1 MSRDA
6 ITRNAFTHGPL
17 GPIFAKTALPIILVM
32 SVHGLMTVI
41 DAIFLGVFVGP
52 DALGAVT
59 LMFPVYMLIVAL
71 TSLVTS
77 GMSSLI
83 ARRLGGNRFDEARAI
98 FAGAHGL
105 ALAISGSLILL
116 FLIFGHEVTLLA
128 AGGSVPL
135 AEMGYNYLTITVL
148 FSPIVFLLSVN
159 SDALRS
165 EGQVGFMAA
174 MSLLASLAN
183 IGFNYILIVQ
193 IELGV
198 AGSAIGTVM
207 ANALA
212 VSIILA
218 IRLRGRTELRLSA
231 VLRYSPMTGWRQI
244 LTLGAPQSLNFIGI
258 ALISAAVIA
267 ALQMEANDNYDATV
281 SAYGIITRIMTFV
294 FLPLL
299 GLAHAL
305 QAITGNNYG
314 ADLWHRSDESLRL
327 GMRIALIYCLTVEII
342 LIGFA
347 HPVALLF
354 VNDGKVAGEVARIMP
369 VMLAMFFAAGPLVMI
384 ATYFQAIGDA
394 GRAAILG
401 LAKPYAFATPLIF
414 LLPFAYGEEGIWL
427 ASPAAEILLLCLTA
441 IVLMVSA
448 RDNKLKWG
456 LFKMTDQIAGM
467 SGFAAPSRQSLRPR
481 PSMREDAAMHS
492 APQSFTFK
500 RASKLWQ
507 MK

>member
-1 MSRDA
+1 MSSDA
-6 ITRNAFTHGPL
+6 APRNAFTHGPL
-17 GPIFAKTALPIILVM
+17 GPIFARTALPIILVM
-32 SVHGLMTVI
+32 GMHGLMTVA

-59 LMFPVYMLIVAL
+59 LMFPVYMMIVAL

-83 ARRLGGNRFDEARAI
+83 ARHLGGGRFDEARAI

-105 ALAISGSLILL
+105 ALAISGSLVLL
-116 FLIFGHEVTLLA
+116 FAAFGRQAALLA
-128 AGGSVPL
+128 AGGSAPL
-135 AEMGYNYLTITVL
+135 AEMGHTYLTITVL
-148 FSPIVFLLSVN
+148 FAPLVFLLSVN

-165 EGQVGFMAA
+165 EGRIAFMAG

-183 IGFNYILIVQ
+183 IVFNYVLIVHMG
-193 IELGV
+193 LGV
-198 AGSAIGTVM
+198 AGSAFGTVM
-207 ANALA
+207 ASALA
-212 VSIILA
+212 FSIVLA
-218 IRLRGRTELRLSA
+218 FRVRGRTELRSSA

-244 LTLGAPQSLNFIGI
+244 LALGAPQSLNFIGI

-267 ALQMEANDNYDATV
+267 ALQIEATNSYDVTV

-299 GLAHAL
+299 GLSHAL

-314 ADLWHRSDESLRL
+314 ADLWRRSDESLRM
-327 GMRIALIYCLTVEII
+327 GVTIAAIYCLAVQII

-354 VNDGKVAGEVARIMP
+354 VNDGKVAAEVARIMP

-394 GRAAILG
+394 GRAAVLG

-414 LLPFAYGEEGIWL
+414 LLPFAYGEPGIWF
-427 ASPAAEILLLCLTA
+427 AAPVAEILMLCLTA
-441 IVLMVSA
+441 IILMGSA
-448 RDNKLKWG
+448 RDNKLRWG
-456 LFKMTDQIAGM
+456 LFRMTGQVPG
-467 SGFAAPSRQSLRPR
+467 
-481 PSMREDAAMHS
+481 
-492 APQSFTFK
+492 
-500 RASKLWQ
+500 
-507 MK
+507 

>member
-1 MSRDA
+1 MPRNAVAD
-6 ITRNAFTHGPL
+6 NAFTHGPL
-17 GPIFAKTALPIILVM
+17 GVIFARTALPIILVM
-32 SVHGLMTVI
+32 GMHGLMTVA

-59 LMFPVYMLIVAL
+59 LMFPVYMMIVAL

-83 ARRLGGNRFDEARAI
+83 ARHLGGGRFDDARAI

-105 ALAISGSLILL
+105 ALAISGSLVLL
-116 FLIFGHEVTLLA
+116 FLAFGRQAALLA
-128 AGGSVPL
+128 AGGSAPL
-135 AEMGYNYLTITVL
+135 AEMGHTYLTITVL
-148 FSPIVFLLSVN
+148 FAPLVFLLSVN

-165 EGQVGFMAA
+165 EGRIGFMAG

-183 IGFNYILIVQ
+183 IVFNYMLIVHMG
-193 IELGV
+193 LGV
-198 AGSAIGTVM
+198 AGSAFGTVM
-207 ANALA
+207 ASALA
-212 VSIILA
+212 FSIVLA
-218 IRLRGRTELRLSA
+218 FRLRGRTELRSSA

-244 LTLGAPQSLNFIGI
+244 LALGAPQSLNFIGI
-258 ALISAAVIA
+258 ALISAAIIA
-267 ALQMEANDNYDATV
+267 ALQMEATNSYDATV

-299 GLAHAL
+299 GLSHAL
-305 QAITGNNYG
+305 QVITGNNYG

-327 GMRIALIYCLTVEII
+327 GVTIALVYCLGVQII

-354 VNDGKVAGEVARIMP
+354 VNDGKVASEVARIMP

-394 GRAAILG
+394 GRAAVLG

-414 LLPFAYGEEGIWL
+414 LLPFAYGEQGIWF
-427 ASPAAEILLLCLTA
+427 AAPVAEIMMLCLA
-441 IVLMVSA
+441 AVVLMGSA

-456 LFKMTDQIAGM
+456 LFKMTGRVVGPN
-467 SGFAAPSRQSLRPR
+467 GFAADPVMLSELVPVMQA
-481 PSMREDAAMHS
+481 DAA
-492 APQSFTFK
+492 ANQT
-500 RASKLWQ
+500 Q
-507 MK
+507 